1 MANSILAEQSLFS
14 SLHIWARHQDENFCT
29 EGLICLLR
37 LMLKDAPTQALEII
51 SWLTTGLIGS
61 DTPANSIRISGQVT
75 SDEGRPDIEIT
86 SPSKTAWI
94 EVKVDSKVG
103 PNQLERYRRDLYK
116 KTGEVRLVLL
126 SRSTEVLARENQPDI
141 SRRWLDLSTI
151 LSVALRSMQ
160 SPTKAS
166 VLLEDYLEFLGTRQM
181 KLNRISETAAH
192 SISEVAT
199 ILSQLELACSTAGI
213 KFRFAATKTWLGFS
227 LGSSTCSGWIGFNI
241 TDPQWLFF
249 TTDGSPDEGRIVLE
263 LTQKC
268 SLPGGHL
275 EGKHWTNSIDLVNC
289 TDYLHASA
297 ADQVEYLRRH
307 LIEESLT
314 AFQAMLSPLP
324 NESGALI
331 PLSPNATP

>member
-14 SLHIWARHQDENFCT
+14 SLHIWARYQDENYCT
-29 EGLICLLR
+29 EGLIYLLR
-37 LMLKDAPTQALEII
+37 LMLKEAPTQALQII
-51 SWLTTGLIGS
+51 GWLTDGLIGS
-61 DTPANSIRISGQVT
+61 DISASSICISGQVT

-86 SPSKTAWI
+86 AISKTAWI

-126 SRSTEVLARENQPDI
+126 SRSTETLASENQPDR

-151 LSVALRSMQ
+151 LTVALRSMQ
-160 SPTKAS
+160 DPTKVS
-166 VLLEDYLEFLGTRQM
+166 ILLEDYLEFLGTRQM

-213 KFRFAATKTWLGFS
+213 KCRYTPTKTWLGFS
-227 LGSSTCSGWIGFNI
+227 LGSSTCMGGIGFNI

-249 TTDGSPDEGRIVLE
+249 TTDGSPDGARLVLE
-263 LTQKC
+263 MTEKC
-268 SLPGGHL
+268 PLPGGHL
-275 EGKHWTNSIDLVNC
+275 EGKHWTNSIDLINC

-307 LIEESLT
+307 LIEDSIA
-314 AFQAMLSPLP
+314 AFQAMLAPLP
-324 NESGALI
+324 EKLD
-331 PLSPNATP
+331 

>member
-29 EGLICLLR
+29 EGLIYLLR

-51 SWLTTGLIGS
+51 SWLTDGLIGS
-61 DTPANSIRISGQVT
+61 DTTANSIRISGQVT

-86 SPSKTAWI
+86 APNKTAWI

-103 PNQLERYRRDLYK
+103 STQLQRYRRELYK
-116 KTGEVRLVLL
+116 KPGEVRLVLL
-126 SRSTEVLARENQPDI
+126 SRSTEQLAPENRPDR
-141 SRRWLDLSTI
+141 SRRWIDLSVVLQKSSRDSI
-151 LSVALRSMQ
+151 V
-160 SPTKAS
+160 PTKAS
-166 VLLEDYLEFLGTRQM
+166 IVLEDYLEFLGTRQM
-181 KLNRISETAAH
+181 KLNRIGETASR

-199 ILSQLELACSTAGI
+199 LLSQLKLACSSAGVEC
-213 KFRFAATKTWLGFS
+213 RATFSKDCMGYS
-227 LGSSTCSGWIGFNI
+227 LGTSPCLGWIGFNF

-249 TTDGSPDEGRIVLE
+249 TTNGSKDEARIVPE
-263 LTQKC
+263 LMIEC
-268 SLPGGHL
+268 PLVGSYVD
-275 EGKHWTNSIDLVNC
+275 GKHWMNLLDLVSC
-289 TDYLHASA
+289 TDYLDAPA

-307 LIEESLT
+307 LIDESLT